1 MKKKW
6 KVSQWLQARYE
17 KKLVKEQA
25 KKLAEKKALRDN
37 GLSTANMLAQTYSVG
52 GGHGYAAKQR

>member
-1 MKKKW
+1 MAA
-6 KVSQWLQARYE
+6 S
-17 KKLVKEQA
+17 LVKEQA